1 MGNPTKPKN
10 GTILIRIAKMATII
24 YCPRCREPHFTSGV
38 ICLGIEESCEGW
50 DVLEY
55 VCPTTGEI
63 NKAIVRDDGRGDA
76 TNAEYEEVYG
86 K

>member
-1 MGNPTKPKN
+1 
-10 GTILIRIAKMATII
+10 MATII

-50 DVLEY
+50 VVLEY

-63 NKAIVRDDGRGDA
+63 NKAIELNVAVRGCA
-76 TNAEYEEVYG
+76 TDEEYESVYG